1 MSKEKIK
8 DNKPVNFADEAKNI
22 GEGATKPDVDALPD
36 VVSVATDP
44 NSGKK
49 KRGRPSKKA
58 AQEQQENA
66 VLYMSSAKSINTV
79 LFMAAHYI
87 SGTDEIIPEQP
98 EQKVMD
104 GALATYLAHKE
115 VNVSPEMA
123 LFSVYAAWLGKSL
136 QKPEVKKSIT
146 KKWSDGLLKKL
157 NPFKKKDKNNESND
171 N

>member
-1 MSKEKIK
+1 MSKEKLK
-8 DNKPVNFADEAKNI
+8 DNKPVNFADEAKTI
-22 GEGATKPDVDALPD
+22 GENATKPDIDALPD
-36 VVSVATDP
+36 VVSVATE
-44 NSGKK
+44 NGSGKK
-49 KRGRPSKKA
+49 KRGRPSKKQQQ
-58 AQEQQENA
+58 AQEENA

-87 SGTDEIIPEQP
+87 SGSEEMIPDTP
-98 EQKVMD
+98 DQKIMD
-104 GALATYLAHKE
+104 SALANYLAHKE

-146 KKWSDGLLKKL
+146 KKWSDGWLKKL
-157 NPFKKKDKNNESND
+157 NPFKKKEKKNESDD